1 MAGVIA
7 AQSQEVSDLVDDLL
21 TAERA
26 ASGNL
31 TIRAAPTQLEL
42 ELKSVIDLLLEPPA
56 VFVLDS
62 VTVIAHQANTRPSTA
77 RRILLVTWGA
87 SLR

>member
-7 AQSQEVSDLVDDLL
+7 AQSREVADLVDDLL

-31 TIRAAPTQLEL
+31 TIRAAPDRSRGGTQ
-42 ELKSVIDLLLEPPA
+42 I
-56 VFVLDS
+56 
-62 VTVIAHQANTRPSTA
+62 
-77 RRILLVTWGA
+77 RRRLCSRSRRRSMLIGRSW
-87 SLR
+87 